1 MRLLLYKTP
10 ASFSTFTAALQNR
23 RLQLI
28 LAGVTF
34 AFLWA
39 SAAAAT
45 KLGLKSV
52 QPFVLF
58 VPRFFLAAALMLFI
72 SHVLLK
78 KRLPRGKEW
87 KQVAVYGLFNISLYL
102 GIYVLG
108 MTQVSAGL
116 GALATATNPV
126 FISLM
131 STFWLRKPLQ
141 PVTIVSLLICMA
153 GIGVAAWPLLME
165 SYATP
170 LGLGLVLLSMVTYSI
185 GAIYFSASKWSDL
198 HIFTI
203 NGWQTLFGGIFLLPI
218 MIGWYDPARNHFDLT
233 WLLATLWLVAPV
245 SIVAVLLWLF
255 LLKDNPVKASFWLF
269 LCPVFGFAISAML
282 MHEPLSLYT
291 LAGVGLVIAGLY
303 LVQRAR
309 KQ

>member
-1 MRLLLYKTP
+1 M
-10 ASFSTFTAALQNR
+10 QNR
-23 RLQLI
+23 RIQLI
-28 LAGVTF
+28 FAGVTF

-45 KLGLKSV
+45 KLGLRAV

-58 VPRFFLAAALMLFI
+58 VPRFFLAAFIMLSV

-78 KRLPRGKEW
+78 KRLPRGREW
-87 KQVAVYGLFNISLYL
+87 KQVAIYGLFNVSLYL

-108 MTQVSAGL
+108 MTEVSAGL

-141 PVTIVSLLICMA
+141 PVTVLSLVLCLG
-153 GIGVAAWPLLME
+153 GIGVAAWPLLAD

-170 LGLGLVLLSMVTYSI
+170 LGLGLVLGSMVTYSI
-185 GAIYFSASKWSDL
+185 GSLYFSASKWHDL

-203 NGWQTLFGGIFLLPI
+203 NGWQTLFGGIFLLPV
-218 MIGWYDPARNHFDLT
+218 MIGWYDPVQNHFNT
-233 WLLATLWLVAPV
+233 VWLLSMLWLVGPV

-255 LLKDNPVKASFWLF
+255 LLKDNPVNASFWLF
-269 LCPVFGFAISAML
+269 LCPVFGFAISAVL
-282 MHEPLSLYT
+282 MHEPLSVYT
-291 LAGVGLVIAGLY
+291 FAGVMLVVAGLY
-303 LVQRAR
+303 LVQRKR
-309 KQ
+309 G

>member
-1 MRLLLYKTP
+1 M
-10 ASFSTFTAALQNR
+10 QNR
-23 RLQLI
+23 RIQLI

-45 KLGLKSV
+45 KLGLGAV

-58 VPRFFLAAALMLFI
+58 VPRFFLAAGIMLFI
-72 SHVLLK
+72 SHLVMK

-108 MTQVSAGL
+108 MTEVSAGL

-141 PVTIVSLLICMA
+141 PVTVVSLVLCLA
-153 GIGVAAWPLLME
+153 GIGVAAWPLLDG

-170 LGLGLVLLSMVTYSI
+170 WGVGLVLLSMVTYSI
-185 GAIYFSASKWSDL
+185 GAIYFSVSKWDDL

-203 NGWQTLFGGIFLLPI
+203 NGWQTLFGGLFLLPV
-218 MIGWYDPARNHFDLT
+218 MIGWYDPSRNDFNLV
-233 WLLATLWLVAPV
+233 WLLNTLWLVGPV
-245 SIVAVLLWLF
+245 SMLAVLLWLF

-269 LCPVFGFAISAML
+269 LCPVFGFAISAAL
-282 MHEPLSLYT
+282 MHEPLSVYT
-291 LAGVGLVIAGLY
+291 FAGVMLVVAGLW
-303 LVQRAR
+303 LVQRAKR
-309 KQ
+309 

>member
-1 MRLLLYKTP
+1 M
-10 ASFSTFTAALQNR
+10 QNR
-23 RLQLI
+23 RIQI
-28 LAGVTF
+28 IIAGITF

-45 KLGLKSV
+45 KLGLGAV

-58 VPRFFLAAALMLFI
+58 VPRFFLAAAFMLFL
-72 SHVLLK
+72 SHVVLK
-78 KRLPRGKEW
+78 KRLPKGKEW

-102 GIYVLG
+102 GIYVVG
-108 MTQVSAGL
+108 MMEVSAGL

-141 PVTIVSLLICMA
+141 PVAVLSLVLCMT
-153 GIGVAAWPLLME
+153 GIGLAAWPLLAD

-170 LGLGLVLLSMVTYSI
+170 LGLGLVLGSMVTYSI
-185 GAIYFSASKWSDL
+185 GALYFTASRWDDL

-203 NGWQTLFGGIFLLPI
+203 NGWQTLFGGIFLLPV
-218 MIGWYDPARNHFDLT
+218 MIGWYDPALNNYNGV
-233 WLLATLWLVAPV
+233 WLLSTLWLVGPV
-245 SIVAVLLWLF
+245 SMAAVLLWLF

-269 LCPVFGFAISAML
+269 LCPVFGFAISAAL
-282 MHEPLSLYT
+282 MGEPLSAYT
-291 LAGVGLVIAGLY
+291 FGGVMLVVAGLY
-303 LVQRAR
+303 LVQRGR
-309 KQ
+309 K